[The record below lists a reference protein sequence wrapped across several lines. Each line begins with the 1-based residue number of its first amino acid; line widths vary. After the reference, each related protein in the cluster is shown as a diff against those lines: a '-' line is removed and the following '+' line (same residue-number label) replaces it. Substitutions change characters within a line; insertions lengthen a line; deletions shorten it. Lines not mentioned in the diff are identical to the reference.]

1 MVVIEPLKL
10 TIENFDEFKHIK
22 TVEVDDFPAVPNSAK
37 HTVAFDREVYIE
49 ADDYRESAGKDF
61 RRLTNQQTIG
71 LKNIGIVIRYVGTD
85 QVDFLF

>member
-10 TIENFDEFKHIK
+10 TIENFDEFKHIE

-49 ADDYRESAGKDF
+49 AEDYRETAGKDF
-61 RRLTNQQTIG
+61 RRLTNVQAIG
-71 LKNIGIVIRYVGTD
+71 LKNIGIVVRYVSKD
-85 QVDFLF
+85 EVSLFL